1 MTVDGLRREPLAHLP
16 ALIAIALAAVSL
28 PAFSTT
34 RLVALC
40 SGGEVPLPGQAPNRD
55 CDQACHIGCS
65 RTKKTGASGRL

>member
-1 MTVDGLRREPLAHLP
+1 MMIDRLRGEPLAHLP
-16 ALIAIALAAVSL
+16 ALIALALAAVSL

-40 SGGEVPLPGQAPNRD
+40 SGGAMQLPGQTPRRD

-65 RTKKTGASGRL
+65 RTKKTGGSGRL